1 MQEINLKSPELIK
14 YKVFLC
20 KKYLCKYS
28 SLEKMENLL
37 KEKGFKV
44 DNIFHFMQE
53 RIKRYDDFKDISFS

>member
-44 DNIFHFMQE
+44 DNIFQFIQE